1 MFVIGR
7 NGRLYQYNKVTELW
21 HEHHQSQHLVLSRL
35 PGTAMRPSLF
45 SLTGSLFMLSED
57 GGLVEYHWNAWD
69 GWNWVEHGTPCKDVT
84 LVAPPSPCFR
94 GNQLFLIGSDG
105 NIYLRY
111 MDKLTWRWKNCGFPH
126 NGDKAT
132 EHQTEMGAH
141 DRKQVCI
148 NNDLTASL
156 DNNMENPN
164 DPNRNCD
171 PKVCIQ
177 LSTLTYSYKSTANSD
192 VKLILKSLQKHTG
205 CSYKT
210 NPIF

>member
-1 MFVIGR
+1 
-7 NGRLYQYNKVTELW
+7 
-21 HEHHQSQHLVLSRL
+21 
-35 PGTAMRPSLF
+35 MRPSLF

-84 LVAPPSPCFR
+84 LVAPPGPCFH

-111 MDKLTWRWKNCGFPH
+111 MDQLTWRWKNIGFPH

-132 EHQTEMGAH
+132 DDQTETGGH
-141 DRKQVCI
+141 CRKQEVCI
-148 NNDLTASL
+148 DNDLTASL
-156 DNNMENPN
+156 DNNMDNSN
-164 DPNRNCD
+164 ADPNKNCD

-192 VKLILKSLQKHTG
+192 VKLI
-205 CSYKT
+205 
-210 NPIF
+210 